1 MPEGFTGTMHMF
13 GSEVWLPFGVHDEMR
28 TDFENGDRG
37 AFGERA
43 GKSLMLVGRL
53 KPGVSAE
60 AAQPVLKG
68 IAANLEQA
76 FPLNKRPDVSRAP
89 APAIRHEHQPI
100 RRDGALDARHAAAR
114 MAAVVL
120 LVACLNLANMLL
132 ARGQARRK
140 EIAIRLALGAGRG
153 RIIRQLLTE
162 GFVLSIIGGAFGV
175 VLALWS
181 SDVLMASPGGMLPF
195 EVVWSGGPNPAL
207 LAAALGFCALG
218 TLCFGLGPAL
228 KLSRAA
234 VVGDLKEHAGEDVV
248 RRRWRFM
255 PRNPMLVVQF
265 AFSLALVTAAALFI
279 RGAGEAA
286 NIETG
291 LKTARTFLVEVD
303 ASLSGYDRAR
313 GEALYRALG
322 EKLSALPGVE
332 SASISATVPFGM
344 FSVGKQIARAG
355 LQASADDKPAT
366 AAEGLA
372 FGSAGAAW
380 VRITSRRQACRFC
393 AVARSPPPEATQPGG
408 PAVAIIDDTL
418 ARRLW
423 PEGDALGQRVQ
434 IAKEPASASTGV
446 EVAKSESPNGE
457 FQPGESI
464 EVIGIVPHTR
474 NGLLRARAGATRS
487 MCHSRG
493 VSRRTAS
500 SS

>member
-1 MPEGFTGTMHMF
+1 
-13 GSEVWLPFGVHDEMR
+13 
-28 TDFENGDRG
+28 
-37 AFGERA
+37 
-43 GKSLMLVGRL
+43 
-53 KPGVSAE
+53 
-60 AAQPVLKG
+60 
-68 IAANLEQA
+68 
-76 FPLNKRPDVSRAP
+76 
-89 APAIRHEHQPI
+89 
-100 RRDGALDARHAAAR
+100 

-279 RGAGEAA
+279 RGRGEAA

-393 AVARSPPPEATQPGG
+393 AVARLPPRRRRN
-408 PAVAIIDDTL
+408 PAVPPLRSSTTRSRDDSGL
-418 ARRLW
+418 MAMRSASACKLRKS
-423 PEGDALGQRVQ
+423 PQAPR
-434 IAKEPASASTGV
+434 PASRSRNR
-446 EVAKSESPNGE
+446 VAERRVPAGREHRGDRHRAAHSE
-457 FQPGESI
+457 
-464 EVIGIVPHTR
+464 R
-474 NGLLRARAGATRS
+474 LLRARAGQHDLCAIRAAYPGEQLLL
-487 MCHSRG
+487 RE
-493 VSRRTAS
+493 VLVAARRQ
-500 SS
+500 